1 MICFGD
7 RTEVADERTSILNTF
22 KATMNLLKRISKSPS
37 ALVGMII
44 ITAWFVAMIGS
55 VFWTP
60 YRTDQFNVIE
70 RLKPPSV
77 EHPFGTDKFGR
88 DVFSRVMAGSRH
100 VMTVALS
107 SSILSLILGALIG
120 LVAGYFGGLIDE
132 VAMRA
137 MDILMS
143 FPGLLL
149 AILVM
154 GILGPGNINTIMVIG
169 LVFSP
174 RVARLC
180 RGVVM
185 EVVTQEF
192 VEAARVRGASLSH
205 MLFIEIMPNIIGPLG
220 VEFTVRFAYAIFLS
234 ASLGFLGLGVQPPT
248 PDWGLMVNEGR
259 ELITTAPWV
268 VLFPSLAIA
277 SLVIGVNLLSDAAH
291 QLAAGEI

>member
-1 MICFGD
+1 MG
-7 RTEVADERTSILNTF
+7 
-22 KATMNLLKRISKSPS
+22 KATWEMLKRLTSSPA
-37 ALVGMII
+37 ALTGLII
-44 ITAWFVAMIGS
+44 VALWFMVMLTS

-60 YRTDQFNVIE
+60 YRTDQFNVAQ
-70 RLKPPSV
+70 RLRPPAL
-77 EHPFGTDKFGR
+77 EHPCGTDKFGR
-88 DVFSRVMAGSRH
+88 DVLSRVMAGSRH
-100 VMTVALS
+100 VITVALV
-107 SSILSLILGALIG
+107 SSILALVLGAVVG
-120 LVAGYFGGLIDE
+120 LVAGYFGGLLDE

-154 GILGPGNINTIMVIG
+154 GILGPGNFNTIMVIG

-185 EVVTQEF
+185 EVATMDF
-192 VEAARVRGASLSH
+192 VEAARVRGASLFH
-205 MLFIEIMPNIIGPLG
+205 MLVIEITPNIVGPLG

-234 ASLGFLGLGVQPPT
+234 ASLGFLGRGVQPPT
-248 PDWGLMVNEGR
+248 PEWGLMVNEGR
-259 ELITTAPWV
+259 EFITTAPWV

-277 SLVIGVNLLSDAAH
+277 SLVIGVNLLSDAVH